1 MTNPLDDASLP
12 TDAPGLTA
20 DLAEL
25 ETRLTACR
33 AEIQRLM
40 DAENPAAGI
49 CHSAAIHEAKQ
60 LLMMLRYQKD
70 LRAARLN
77 RLRLDGIEK
86 TPSPQ
91 ASLPGE

>member
-1 MTNPLDDASLP
+1 MTSLLDDASLP

-20 DLAEL
+20 ELADLEG
-25 ETRLTACR
+25 RLSVCR

-40 DAENPAAGI
+40 DAEDPSAGVF
-49 CHSAAIHEAKQ
+49 HSTAIHEAKQ

-77 RLRLDGIEK
+77 RLRLG
-86 TPSPQ
+86 
-91 ASLPGE
+91 

>member
-1 MTNPLDDASLP
+1 MTSLLDDASLP

-20 DLAEL
+20 ELADLES
-25 ETRLTACR
+25 RLSFCR

-40 DAENPAAGI
+40 DAEDPAAGVF
-49 CHSAAIHEAKQ
+49 HSAAIHEAKQ

-77 RLRLDGIEK
+77 RLRVE
-86 TPSPQ
+86 
-91 ASLPGE
+91 